1 MATTLGD
8 GFKNLFLANV
18 GAMAIAGEKT
28 KEVVDKLVEA
38 GEATVEQGKDLN
50 SELKHRAG
58 EATEKVR
65 DDSLEAYMAAMTPEQ
80 RAEFAAKAAE
90 VAAKENAKDASKSEG
105 ASSGAS
111 ASDDGAKGKDEEEA
125 TVIEVEEVDE
135 PSDGGEAGKS
145 EN

>member
-90 VAAKENAKDASKSEG
+90 VAAKENARDASKSED
-105 ASSGAS
+105 AS
-111 ASDDGAKGKDEEEA
+111 ASTSADGAKGKDEEEA

-135 PSDGGEAGKS
+135 SSDGGDAGKS